1 MRMMQDKAAN
11 LGRTGLRTGGAGF
24 RLLLTVVALVA
35 VASGA
40 AAAAAL
46 GPQARDAAQR
56 ALSAAES
63 GRWAVAETHAR
74 AAGSAEL
81 NDYLRWLRLRD
92 ERVTAPIAEYASFL
106 AERSDWP
113 GLGPLRARAET
124 VLADQADDRTVLAF
138 FADAEPTT
146 GKGRVRLATALL
158 AAGHERRATEL
169 LRRAWVEDDLGESE
183 ERAILAA
190 HGGRLQAADHRA
202 RLDRLLWDGREAAAR
217 RMLARVD
224 AGHRALAEARLRL
237 RGDRSPD
244 AAVAAVPPDLLGMPG
259 LAYERVRWRR
269 IKGLDGAA
277 QAILLDPP
285 GTLVRPKLWWDERL
299 IQVRRA
305 LRAGQH
311 RLAYR
316 LAAGHGLDAG
326 AELAEAEWTSGWLA
340 LRFTNE
346 PERAAAHF
354 QRMAGVVR
362 TPISRARASY
372 WAGRAAAALGRPE
385 EAQRHYRD
393 AAGFPQA
400 FYGQLAAAE
409 LGLVIQPRS
418 TQAAAAPVA
427 DPADHALGRTARLLC
442 ELGAYER
449 AVPFVVQLAR
459 SASDDAA
466 ARGALRL
473 ARNCGRADL
482 AVRAAK
488 ALPPEREVALD
499 TSHPVP
505 RIAAL
510 TARRPGLPEPA
521 LRLAVTRQESQF
533 DPAARSPAGARGLM
547 QLMPPTARS
556 MARDLGVPFAVERLT
571 RDPEYNARLGVRY
584 LERQLARF
592 DGEAVLALAAYNA
605 GPGRVA
611 EWLATYG
618 DPRGGDAHQWIDW
631 IEQIPFTET
640 RNYVQRV
647 LESREV
653 YARRLEAPSATQLVA
668 VRPDQLRQAD
678 RSPAEDEPT

>member
-1 MRMMQDKAAN
+1 MPMMYHKAAN
-11 LGRTGLRTGGAGF
+11 LGRRVRQLGGTALRVMLALGT
-24 RLLLTVVALVA
+24 LVA
-35 VASGA
+35 AISGA
-40 AAAAAL
+40 DSAVAL

-63 GRWAVAETHAR
+63 GRWAAAEALAR
-74 AAGSAEL
+74 GTGSAEL
-81 NDYLRWLRLRD
+81 IDYLLWLRLRD
-92 ERVTAPIAEYASFL
+92 ERATASIAEYASFL
-106 AERSDWP
+106 AEHADWP
-113 GLGPLRARAET
+113 ALGPLRARAEA
-124 VLADQADDRTVLAF
+124 VLADEVDDGRVLAF
-138 FADAEPTT
+138 FASAEPTT

-158 AAGHERRATEL
+158 ATGHERRATEL
-169 LRRAWVEDDLGESE
+169 LRRSWVEDDLTESD

-202 RLDRLLWDGREAAAR
+202 RLDRLLWDGREAPAR
-217 RMLARVD
+217 RMLPRVD
-224 AGHRALAEARLRL
+224 RDHRALAEARLRL

-244 AAVAAVPPDLLGMPG
+244 AAVAAVPPALLGTPG
-259 LAYERVRWRR
+259 LAYERLRWRR
-269 IKGLDGAA
+269 IKGLDSGA

-285 GTLVRPKLWWDERL
+285 GALVRPRLWWEERS

-305 LRAGQH
+305 LRTSQH

-316 LAAGHGLDAG
+316 LAAGHGLDSG
-326 AELAEAEWTSGWLA
+326 AELAEAEWTAGWLA
-340 LRFTNE
+340 LRFTRE

-354 QRMAGVVR
+354 QRMADVVR
-362 TPISRARASY
+362 TPISRARAAY
-372 WAGRAAAALGRPE
+372 WSGRSAAALGRSE
-385 EAQRHYRD
+385 TALRHYRD
-393 AAGFPQA
+393 AAAFPQT

-409 LGLVIQPRS
+409 LGLVIQPKL

-427 DPADHALGRTARLLC
+427 DPGDHALGRTARLLC
-442 ELGAYER
+442 ELGAHER

-459 SASDDAA
+459 SATDDAA

-473 ARNCGRADL
+473 ARDCGRADL

-499 TSHPVP
+499 ASHPVP

-510 TARRPGLPEPA
+510 TGRRPSLPEPA

-533 DPAARSPAGARGLM
+533 DPSARSPAGAHGLM
-547 QLMPPTARS
+547 QLMPPTARA
-556 MARDLGVPFAVERLT
+556 MARDLGVPFAIDRLT
-571 RDPEYNARLGVRY
+571 RDPDYNARLGVRY
-584 LERQLARF
+584 LERQLVRF
-592 DGEAVLALAAYNA
+592 DGEVVLALAAYNA

-618 DPRGGDAHQWIDW
+618 DPRGGDAHRWIDW
-631 IEQIPFTET
+631 IELIPFTET

-653 YARRLEAPSATQLVA
+653 YARRLEAPTATQLIA
-668 VRPDQLRQAD
+668 VHPDDVRQAD
-678 RSPAEDEPT
+678 RAHADDEPT